1 MGAGLIRALL
11 LLLGLLVLAG
21 IGFVRGCSGPRP
33 ELVSARMRGKV
44 AEAVVRNAGS
54 GEGLIQVDFR
64 LRPRAGGPP
73 LLKSERATLRPHEVA
88 RVEVQFD
95 LARGDES
102 VEVELD
108 YPPR

>member
-1 MGAGLIRALL
+1 MIRAIVVVAAV
-11 LLLGLLVLAG
+11 VLAAG
-21 IGFVRGCSGPRP
+21 IGYARGCTGPRP
-33 ELVSARMRGKV
+33 ELVSARMRGPV

-54 GEGLIQVDFR
+54 GEGQIQVDFR

-73 LLKSERATLRPHEVA
+73 LLHSEKATLRSRETARIEA
-88 RVEVQFD
+88 RVEG
-95 LARGDES
+95 ARGDEQ

>member
-1 MGAGLIRALL
+1 MIRALL
-11 LLLGLLVLAG
+11 LLLGVLVLAC

-33 ELVSARMRGKV
+33 ELVSARMRGTV

-54 GEGLIQVDFR
+54 GEGQIEVDFR
-64 LRPRAGGPP
+64 LRPRVGGPP
-73 LLKSERATLRPHEVA
+73 LLKSERATLRPREVA
-88 RVEVQFD
+88 RIEVKID
-95 LARGDES
+95 GARGDER